1 MLREIRELGFE
12 YAELSHGIRLSLVPG
27 ILEAVD
33 AGEIKICTLHNFCP
47 LPLGVSRAAPNLFK
61 FTSLDRRER
70 ENARRHTLKTLEL
83 AERVKAR
90 LVVLHLGQ
98 VDMRE
103 YTDRLLELVAAGQRD
118 SPKYRRLCEEL
129 EARREAVKERHLEAA
144 YELLR
149 QVEEDARRRGLLL
162 GIENREALEEVPFES
177 DFPFFFFEF
186 RGGVV
191 RYWHDTGHAQIKEHL
206 GFIQH
211 AMHLES
217 LSGEL
222 AGFHLHDVEFPGR
235 DHRAPGRGTVDFA
248 ALRPFVK
255 PEHIKVIELSPSLD
269 RAEVLAGYAHLR
281 NLWGET

>member
-33 AGEIKICTLHNFCP
+33 AGEIRICTLHNFCP

-217 LSGEL
+217 LAGEL